1 MNLTYIWA
9 FTSIVKS
16 DMGHGRQTVAM
27 TKLGD
32 SGELLN
38 THPGSFYFISE
49 KTQCMHCS
57 LLS

>member
-1 MNLTYIWA
+1 MNLTYIRA

-16 DMGHGRQTVAM
+16 DMGHGRQFVAM

-38 THPGSFYFISE
+38 THPGSFYSMSE
-49 KTQCMHCS
+49 KAQGMHCP